1 MYINLCLGAYVPLTL
16 DGNIVVDGILA
27 SCYASLIHDLSH
39 ISFKPMQWF
48 PNIIQQI
55 FGEDDEAPAF
65 MKTAKE
71 IKKWFMPYGQLPQY

>member
-27 SCYASLIHDLSH
+27 SCYASLNHDLSH
-39 ISFKPMQWF
+39 ISFKPMRWF
-48 PNIIQQI
+48 PNIFQKI
-55 FGEDDEAPAF
+55 FGEDDGSPAF

-71 IKKWFMPYGQLPQY
+71 IKKRLTPYQQLPQY